1 MCRALR
7 GSYLRPVVGPRRRR
21 GIALLLAAGVV
32 ACSDG
37 DGDADRTVADNT
49 TAATARAAA
58 TTENTDL
65 EAAFE
70 FAECMRANG
79 IEDFSD
85 PQIRADGDYFLEPPV
100 GVGDEELSTAET
112 ACGHILG
119 PPSTATA
126 LNTDDVAS
134 GWARIVPGG
143 DCQCADGS
151 EFSFWVR
158 EANPDRVVLYL
169 QDGGVCFSS
178 ETCAP
183 DRDLYQTTV
192 GEGPT
197 GEGGIFDFADARNPF
212 ADFSVVYVPY
222 CTGDVH
228 LGDTTTEYAPGLT
241 VQHKGYVNGAAAL
254 DHLAATFPGATEV
267 VVVGE
272 SAGSIA
278 APLYG
283 GLVSDRLPDARITVL
298 ADGSGSYPDVPRA
311 NEIIAAWGTSDA
323 MSAWPDNTDLTVE
336 RWSFPGLFIQSGRH
350 QPEIVFAR
358 HDYAYDENQQT
369 WYRLAGIP
377 AQDLLSMIDANETQ
391 IEGAG
396 VNLLSYIAPGDAHTV
411 LSDGTFYAETV
422 NGEKLVD
429 WVTRLI
435 DGEQVNDVHCTD
447 CTVD

>member
-7 GSYLRPVVGPRRRR
+7 RSYVRRVVVTRRCR
-21 GIALLLAAGVV
+21 GIALLLAVGVV
-32 ACSDG
+32 ACSDD
-37 DGDADRTVADNT
+37 DGDADRTVAGNT

-58 TTENTDL
+58 ATENTGL

-70 FAECMRANG
+70 FAECMRDNG
-79 IEDFSD
+79 VEDFRD
-85 PQIRADGDYFLEPPV
+85 PQIRADGDYFLEPPAD
-100 GVGDEELSTAET
+100 VGDEELTLAEA
-112 ACGHILG
+112 ACEHILG

-126 LNTDDVAS
+126 VNTDDVAT

-158 EANPDRVVLYL
+158 EANPNRVVFYL
-169 QDGGVCFSS
+169 QDGGVCFSA

-192 GEGPT
+192 AEGPI

-212 ADFSVVYVPY
+212 ADYSVVYVSY
-222 CTGDVH
+222 CTGDAH
-228 LGDTTTEYAPGLT
+228 LGNTSTEYAPGLT

-254 DHLAATFPGATEV
+254 DYLAATFPGATEV
-267 VVVGE
+267 AVVGE
-272 SAGSIA
+272 SAGAIA
-278 APLYG
+278 SPLYG

-311 NEIIAAWGTSDA
+311 NEIIAAWGTGDA
-323 MSAWPDNTDLTVE
+323 IAGWPDNTDTTVE
-336 RWSFPGLFIQSGRH
+336 RWSVPGLFIQGGRH
-350 QPEIVFAR
+350 QPDIVFAR
-358 HDYAYDENQQT
+358 HDYAYDENQQS
-369 WYRLAGIP
+369 WYPLAGIP
-377 AQDLLSMIDANETQ
+377 ADDLLSLIDANETQ

-411 LSDGTFYAETV
+411 LSDGTFYAETL
-422 NGEKLVD
+422 NGVKLAD

-435 DGEQVNDVHCTD
+435 ERGQVNDVHCTD
-447 CTVD
+447 CTTD